1 VICLPR
7 GIKHKIDKKGI
18 EMSVTE
24 RIKHLRQKIE
34 TLNDQILGLLNER
47 AKIAQEVG
55 QVKAN
60 SRMDSYVPQREEEIL
75 QRLVERNSGPF
86 PKSAISSVF
95 REIISA
101 CRSLEAELKV
111 AYLGPPATHTHLA
124 VIKQFGSSAC
134 AVPEDNFQDIF
145 EAVEREKA
153 NLGVVPIENS
163 IEGSVDPTLDLLID
177 FDVKIYGE
185 ILSRVSHDL
194 LSKTSEARDI
204 QKIYSHPQALGQCRQ
219 WLRKNLPQIPLV
231 ETVSTA
237 KAAKIASED
246 VTAAAIATSFAG
258 QLYGLKVLTSHIED
272 YSKNYTRFL
281 VLSRKS
287 RSPTGKDKTSILFS
301 IPHTPGSL
309 FRALETFSK
318 KEVNL
323 TKIES
328 RPLKGRPWEYIF
340 FLDFEGHVED
350 PNIDEAMTTLKKN
363 TLFMKFLG
371 SYPRSSLEE
380 TE

>member
-1 VICLPR
+1 
-7 GIKHKIDKKGI
+7 
-18 EMSVTE
+18 MSVDE
-24 RIKHLRQKIE
+24 SIKHLRQKIE

-55 QVKAN
+55 FMKAKIK
-60 SRMDSYVPQREEEIL
+60 MDSYVPQREEEIL
-75 QRLVERNSGPF
+75 QRLIERNSGLF
-86 PKSAISSVF
+86 PKSAIAPVF

-124 VIKQFGSSAC
+124 VIKHFGSSVC
-134 AVPEDNFQDIF
+134 AVAQDSFQDIF

-153 NLGVVPIENS
+153 SLGVVPIENS

-185 ILSRVSHDL
+185 ILSQISHDL
-194 LSKTSEARDI
+194 LSKTGEANEV
-204 QKIYSHPQALGQCRQ
+204 QKIYSHPQAIGQCRQ
-219 WLRKNLPQIPLV
+219 WLRKHFPQIPLL
-231 ETVSTA
+231 ETMSTA
-237 KAAKIASED
+237 NAAKIASED
-246 VTAAAIATSFAG
+246 ATVGAIATSFAG
-258 QLYGLKVLTSHIED
+258 QLYGLKAVTSRIED
-272 YSKNYTRFL
+272 YSQNYTRFL
-281 VLSRKS
+281 ILSRKK
-287 RSPTGKDKTSILFS
+287 RGPTGKDKTSILFS

-328 RPLKGRPWEYIF
+328 RPFKGRPWEYIF
-340 FLDFEGHVED
+340 FVDFEGHVEEA
-350 PNIDEAMTTLKKN
+350 NIDEAMTTLKKN
-363 TLFMKFLG
+363 SLFVKCLG
-371 SYPRSSLEE
+371 SYPRSSSEG